1 MSLGW
6 IIAGFFAALAVW
18 LWRDRSRLRLIVED
32 HSKLR
37 SDVSKAR
44 QEAEE
49 GRSELVRRQDAI
61 FNSMI
66 EAVIVVDP
74 GGRIVSLNRAAR
86 TMLNAQGDVLGQSVI
101 EAFRRHEISDVVQQ
115 VARQKQV
122 LDVEVCLAG
131 IEPRYLR
138 VNAVSLSGGDGV
150 YDGAVLVFHEVT
162 RLKQLENTRQ
172 EFVANVSHELRTP
185 LSLIKGYVE
194 TLLDGAKDNPEV
206 QTKFLHVIEKHA
218 DRLAY
223 LIEDLLLLSKLDSGQ
238 VVLNL
243 QTTEMRSEIQHVL
256 DDLQSKAAERRVTL
270 VNEFPADIEAP
281 ADADRLQQV
290 LFNLIDNAIKYGRTE
305 GSVVV
310 GGSRLA
316 DGRVETWVRDDG
328 PGIPPDARERVFERF
343 YRVDKA
349 RSREQGGTGLGLS
362 IVKHIVQAHGGD
374 VRVDG
379 ELGKGTTFFFT
390 LPPGA

>member
-18 LWRDRSRLRLIVED
+18 LWRDRSRLRFIVED

-44 QEAEE
+44 QETEE
-49 GRSELVRRQDAI
+49 DRSELVRRQDAI

-66 EAVIVVDP
+66 EAVIVVDL

-138 VNAVSLSGGDGV
+138 VNAVALSGGDGI

-243 QTTEMRSEIQHVL
+243 QTTGMRSEIQHVL

-270 VNEFPADIEAP
+270 LNEFPADIEAP

-362 IVKHIVQAHGGD
+362 IVKHIVQAHGGE

-390 LPPGA
+390 LPAGG

>member
-1 MSLGW
+1 MNLGW
-6 IIAGFFAALAVW
+6 IIAGFFAASAVW
-18 LWRDRSRLRLIVED
+18 LWRDRRRLQRFIAEQ
-32 HSKLR
+32 HSKLQ
-37 SDVSKAR
+37 SDFSKAR
-44 QEAEE
+44 QETEDD
-49 GRSELVRRQDAI
+49 RSELVRRQDAI

-66 EAVIVVDP
+66 EAVIVVDLD
-74 GGRIVSLNRAAR
+74 GHIVSLNRAAR
-86 TMLNAQGDVLGQSVI
+86 SMLNAQGDVLGQSVI

-138 VNAVSLSGGDGV
+138 VNAVALSGGDGI

-243 QTTEMRSEIQHVL
+243 QTTELRPEIQHVL
-256 DDLQSKAAERRVTL
+256 DDLQSKAAERRVKL
-270 VNEFPADIEAP
+270 LNEFPADVEAP

-305 GSVVV
+305 GAVVV
-310 GGSRLA
+310 GGSMRT
-316 DGRVETWVRDDG
+316 DGRVEVWVRDDG
-328 PGIPPDARERVFERF
+328 PGIPPDAQERVFERF

-362 IVKHIVQAHGGD
+362 IVKHIIQAHGGE
-374 VRVDG
+374 VRVDS

-390 LPPGA
+390 LPA

>member
-6 IIAGFFAALAVW
+6 IIAGFFAALAAW
-18 LWRDRSRLRLIVED
+18 LWLERRRLRQLNAEEHSRLRA
-32 HSKLR
+32 
-37 SDVSKAR
+37 DVSKAR
-44 QEAEE
+44 QETEE
-49 GRSELVRRQDAI
+49 DRAELVRRQDAI

-86 TMLNAQGDVLGQSVI
+86 TMLNPQGHVIGQSVI
-101 EAFRRHEISDVVQQ
+101 EAFRRHEIADVVQQ
-115 VARQKQV
+115 VAGLKQV

-138 VNAVSLSGGDGV
+138 VNAVALSSEDGV
-150 YDGAVLVFHEVT
+150 YEGAVLVFHEVT
-162 RLKQLENTRQ
+162 RLRQLENTRQ

-218 DRLAY
+218 DRLAF

-238 VVLNL
+238 IVLNL
-243 QTTEMRSEIQHVL
+243 QAIGLRPEIQQAL
-256 DDLQSKAAERRVTL
+256 DDLQSRAAERRVSL
-270 VNEFPADIEAP
+270 VNEVPEGISARADS
-281 ADADRLQQV
+281 DRLQQV
-290 LFNLIDNAIKYGRTE
+290 LFNLVDNAIKYGRAE

-310 GGSRLA
+310 GGSRLS
-316 DGRVETWVRDDG
+316 DGRVEVWVRDDG

-362 IVKHIVQAHGGD
+362 IVKHIVQAHGGE
-374 VRVDG
+374 VRVES

-390 LPPGA
+390 LSA